1 MRFERHLPTET
12 VTNDFGRR
20 LGSLLK
26 PGMVVALIGPLGAGK
41 TTLTR
46 GIAEGLGCDKSM
58 VASPT
63 FALVHEYPGRV
74 PIYHFDVYRLPNLQA
89 FLDLGAE
96 DYFRGDGV
104 CLVEWADRVEPA
116 LPNDCLRIK
125 LAHDGDGRRM
135 IIDCDHEPASKVIEE
150 LSKVEL

>member
-1 MRFERHLPTET
+1 MRLERHLPTET
-12 VTNDFGRR
+12 ATADLGRR
-20 LGSLLK
+20 LGRLLH

-46 GIAEGLGCDKSM
+46 AIAEGLGVDPRQ

-74 PIYHFDVYRLPNLQA
+74 PIYHFDVYRLPDLQA

-96 DYFRGDGV
+96 DYFRGNGV
-104 CLVEWADRVEPA
+104 CLVEWADRVEAA
-116 LPNDCLRIK
+116 LPKDCLRIT
-125 LAHDGDGRRM
+125 LAHDGEGRKIVVEGQSESWYD
-135 IIDCDHEPASKVIEE
+135 IIDQLKIN
-150 LSKVEL
+150 